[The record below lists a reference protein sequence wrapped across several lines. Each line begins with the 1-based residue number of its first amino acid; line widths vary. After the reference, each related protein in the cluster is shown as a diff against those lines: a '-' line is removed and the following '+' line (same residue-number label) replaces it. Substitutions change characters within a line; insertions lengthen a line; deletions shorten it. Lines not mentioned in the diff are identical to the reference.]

1 MWKTSLKNIRTGSA
15 GFITK
20 LKSKLMLSF
29 LLSTGRCFVY
39 AGWKENLVN
48 KGASL
53 LPVLNYLLK
62 LIVVSNKS
70 LWSDVAEEF
79 LEWL

>member
-1 MWKTSLKNIRTGSA
+1 MEN
-15 GFITK
+15 ITK
-20 LKSKLMLSF
+20 EHQDRLCWLYNQAKSKLMLSF
-29 LLSTGRCFVY
+29 LMSTGRCFVY